1 MKKLLLLLL
10 LLCSN
15 VCATMHAQNLIPNGD
30 FELGPDS
37 SSAGWAVGYP
47 FDTIGGGCNS
57 QSLLNGP
64 SYWYVVSGSPDR
76 MVWTHMPGCN
86 WDNDSAYSGNAYCVF
101 GSGNNNYTEAGKAT
115 LISPLEK
122 DSVYHLHYCLSW
134 QTFEGVSTDPCQI
147 AIIFNNGGNSINSPI
162 ITTKV
167 WNCFDTLFF
176 AASNSTEITIRGI
189 YPTGLYPAANVD
201 NLFLEKISGT
211 GINIINAND
220 ENVIVFPNP
229 ANNLLNIKTI
239 NKIYN
244 VAISDFYGRTLLRDN
259 KSLIDTSCL
268 SSGMYIIRI
277 KTDKGF
283 STKKFFINH

>member
-1 MKKLLLLLL
+1 MKTTFLFFAFIFSLYT
-10 LLCSN
+10 CF
-15 VCATMHAQNLIPNGD
+15 AQNLIPNGD

-64 SYWYVVSGSPDR
+64 YYWSVVSGSPDR

-86 WDNDSAYSGNAYCVF
+86 WDNDSAYSGKAYCVF
-101 GSGNNNYTEAGKAT
+101 GSGNNNYSEAGKAT
-115 LISPLEK
+115 LFSPLEK
-122 DSVYHLHYCLSW
+122 DSLYHLHYCLSW

-147 AIIFNNGGNSINSPI
+147 AIIFNNIGDSIISPL

-167 WNCFDTLFF
+167 WNCYDTLFF
-176 AASNSTEITIRGI
+176 ATSNSTEIIIRGI
-189 YPTGLYPAANVD
+189 YPNGLYPAANVD
-201 NLFLEKISGT
+201 NLFLEKISGS
-211 GINIINAND
+211 GINNIYTSD

-229 ANNLLNIKTI
+229 ANNFLNIKTI

-244 VAISDFYGRTLLRDN
+244 IEIIDLYDRILLRNN

-268 SSGMYIIRI
+268 TSGMYIIRI

-283 STKKFFINH
+283 SINYFFINH